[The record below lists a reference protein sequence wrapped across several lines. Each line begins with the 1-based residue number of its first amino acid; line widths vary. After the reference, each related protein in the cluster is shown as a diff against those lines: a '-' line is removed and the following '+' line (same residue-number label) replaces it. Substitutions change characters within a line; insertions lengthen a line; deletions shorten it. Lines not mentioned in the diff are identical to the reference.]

1 MTDLQISLLAIGGTI
16 VVGVVIFNKW
26 QEHKAKK
33 SVERAFSTGH
43 DDVLMNPHHEPEVQQ
58 EHYSRQEPQELRE
71 PDGMQFR
78 QEPSLDVVSMAD
90 DDQAFVPDAIQADA
104 APVLPTT
111 SATTT
116 AAPVASPMM
125 SAQGVH
131 DKELPVDELIDCI
144 IPLEFDAP
152 IRGEKVLA
160 EIHSLRYVGKKP
172 VHFIGQSH
180 AGERDVIAH
189 GGIYTTLFAGIQMVS
204 RGGPLNELEY
214 SEFVMKL
221 REIADRLSAHPDI
234 PDMTQVMST
243 ARELH
248 QFVSE
253 HDAQLSVNI
262 MANGAPW
269 AINTLHA
276 ALEKQGFDSRPDGRL
291 VMPDGDG
298 GTLFSLSTNVGISE
312 VVTARLTL
320 LLDVPCVAPARD
332 GFGAMSACARSL
344 STRLGGTVVDD
355 GNQPISKAALDEIA
369 GQVQAFYAAMAESEI
384 PAGSIRAQRLFS

>member
-43 DDVLMNPHHEPEVQQ
+43 DDVLMNPHDHVEEQASYQPQHYQQHE
-58 EHYSRQEPQELRE
+58 H
-71 PDGMQFR
+71 DGSADYR
-78 QEPSLDVVSMAD
+78 QEPSLDVATMAE
-90 DDQAFVPDAIQADA
+90 DDQAFVPDAIQAEA
-104 APVLPTT
+104 APALPK
-111 SATTT
+111 
-116 AAPVASPMM
+116 
-125 SAQGVH
+125 Q
-131 DKELPVDELIDCI
+131 DKELPVDELIDCV
-144 IPLEFDAP
+144 IPLEFDTP
-152 IRGEKVLA
+152 VRGEKILA

-180 AGERDVIAH
+180 SGERDVIAH

-221 REIADRLSAHPDI
+221 REIADRLNAHPDI
-234 PDMTQVMST
+234 PDMSQVMAT

-298 GTLFSLSTNVGISE
+298 GTLFSLSTNVSISE
-312 VVTARLTL
+312 TVTSRLTL

-332 GFGAMSACARSL
+332 GFGAMAACSKSL

-369 GQVQAFYAAMAESEI
+369 EQVHAFYGAMAESEI
-384 PAGSIRAQRLFS
+384 PAGSVRAQRLFS